1 MSRRRQSLMA
11 AILSTICAGS
21 WLINCVLDVSLSIPG
36 SLRSDVLL
44 TLMWASVALIWWL
57 RWRSERCRAR
67 ENAI

>member
-11 AILSTICAGS
+11 AILSTVCAGS

-36 SLRSDVLL
+36 SLGRDVLL
-44 TLMWASVALIWWL
+44 TLMWAGVALIWWL